1 MRRPRLRASRPRNLR
16 PRGQR
21 SQREARWK
29 WTGAP
34 QHRVGRGETRLRPR
48 RDVVAVE
55 GAEADLGP
63 VAESTPTGAES
74 LLEIPAERRAHPPVR
89 FDLHHAELVVQAIQR
104 QRREVARH
112 ELKKSGDLL
121 RSAGNPNRV
130 ISVSTEPLI
139 RRADCASE
147 PWIAR
152 CSTTWLIPRLCS
164 DSSTMPEPNARHPR
178 SGPGYQSRVDGE
190 GRDAVD
196 FLPVHGVFF
205 HRLSLVVDDLR

>member
-1 MRRPRLRASRPRNLR
+1 MPASAAPGVAARNLR

-29 WTGAP
+29 RTGAP

-89 FDLHHAELVVQAIQR
+89 FDLHRAELVVQAIQR

-121 RSAGNPNRV
+121 RSAGNPEPRHQRV
-130 ISVSTEPLI
+130 HGAVDQTCRLRVGTVEREVLDDVVDPAVVQRLVDDARTE
-139 RRADCASE
+139 RKACAQ
-147 PWIAR
+147 R
-152 CSTTWLIPRLCS
+152 
-164 DSSTMPEPNARHPR
+164 
-178 SGPGYQSRVDGE
+178 PGYPSRVDGE

-205 HRLSLVVDDLR
+205 HRLSPCS